1 MKKTALIT
9 LAVCALLAS
18 GCSKKQE
25 PTVAK
30 VENNTTVAKVE
41 TNATAEKAIVKP
53 AEKTEEPKVVKP
65 VVKEVTKTIK
75 KTNVTINSYSECPSF
90 KNNDYKTI
98 PYE

>member
-1 MKKTALIT
+1 MKKTALVIT
-9 LAVCALLAS
+9 AVFALFVS

-30 VENNTTVAKVE
+30 VETNTTV
-41 TNATAEKAIVKP
+41 EKQIAKP
-53 AEKTEEPKVVKP
+53 AEKVEEPKQAT
-65 VVKEVTKTIK
+65 KEVTKTIK

-90 KNNDYKTI
+90 KNNNDYKTI